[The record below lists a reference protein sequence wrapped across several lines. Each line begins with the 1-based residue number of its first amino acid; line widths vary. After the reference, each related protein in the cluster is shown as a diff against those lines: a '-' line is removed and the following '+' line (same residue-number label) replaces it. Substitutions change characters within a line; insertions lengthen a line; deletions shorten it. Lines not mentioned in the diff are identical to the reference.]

1 MKIFSPAPKKGK
13 TKKCYTI
20 NNESGLSLQFYEGE
34 SEFCAHTSEEILIF
48 LKLFRKEISL
58 QFSLTLS
65 TKMMKRWML
74 RPQKINPY
82 CKKIK

>member
-20 NNESGLSLQFYEGE
+20 NNESGLSLLQHYKGE
-34 SEFCAHTSEEILIF
+34 SEFCALVSEEILIF

-74 RPQKINPY
+74 RPQ
-82 CKKIK
+82 

>member
-20 NNESGLSLQFYEGE
+20 NNESGLSLLQHYKGE
-34 SEFCAHTSEEILIF
+34 SEFCALVSEEILIF

-65 TKMMKRWML
+65 MKMMKRMDA
-74 RPQKINPY
+74 
-82 CKKIK
+82 